1 MTRVV
6 YTRRI
11 FTHDLLYSNDF
22 LTITIAK
29 SPSTTANDRDVR
41 ILKKKKGS
49 TRTKGGS
56 KGVTKAPSK
65 KNKKQKNSKA
75 AKSPKGGNAVTFQP
89 SSQPSSP
96 QPSSQPTI
104 DPCTVI
110 VTQKDA
116 LLALKEGFIN
126 GDTELAD
133 WVSTTDPCDDT
144 WTGITCSGSDVTEID
159 VGK

>member
-1 MTRVV
+1 MTWFV

-65 KNKKQKNSKA
+65 KNKKQKKYKTAFLS
-75 AKSPKGGNAVTFQP
+75 
-89 SSQPSSP
+89 
-96 QPSSQPTI
+96 
-104 DPCTVI
+104 
-110 VTQKDA
+110 
-116 LLALKEGFIN
+116 L
-126 GDTELAD
+126 
-133 WVSTTDPCDDT
+133 
-144 WTGITCSGSDVTEID
+144 
-159 VGK
+159 

>member
-96 QPSSQPTI
+96 QPSS
-104 DPCTVI
+104 PCTVI

-133 WVSTTDPCDDT
+133 WDSNTDPCAPT
-144 WTGITCSGSDVTEID
+144 SWTGITCSGSDVTEID

>member
-75 AKSPKGGNAVTFQP
+75 AKSPKGGNAVTFQH
-89 SSQPSSP
+89 
-96 QPSSQPTI
+96 
-104 DPCTVI
+104 PCTVI

-133 WVSTTDPCDDT
+133 WDSNTDPCAPT
-144 WTGITCSGSDVTEID
+144 SWTGITCSGSDVTEID